1 MHKKR
6 LTGVLLFMMAGLA
19 QILPLIPELIRRHE
33 LKKGKPEAA
42 SIGIIGGADGPT
54 AIYVA
59 GKVDLQTALTTFS
72 MLLTNF
78 CILCGTMQF
87 WRARKERKARKAAKK
102 AHKQQSK
109 AA

>member
-33 LKKGKPEAA
+33 QKKRAVSEAA

-59 GKVDLQTALTTFS
+59 GKLDLQTVLTTFS

-78 CILCGTMQF
+78 CILCGAVQF
-87 WRARKERKARKAAKK
+87 RRARKERKARKDAKK
-102 AHKQQSK
+102 AAKQQK
-109 AA
+109 

>member
-6 LTGVLLFMMAGLA
+6 LTGVLLFLVAGLA

-33 LKKGKPEAA
+33 LKKSMPKAT

-78 CILCGTMQF
+78 CILCGTVQF
-87 WRARKERKARKAAKK
+87 WRARKERKARKAARKAEKLKK
-102 AHKQQSK
+102 A
-109 AA
+109 A